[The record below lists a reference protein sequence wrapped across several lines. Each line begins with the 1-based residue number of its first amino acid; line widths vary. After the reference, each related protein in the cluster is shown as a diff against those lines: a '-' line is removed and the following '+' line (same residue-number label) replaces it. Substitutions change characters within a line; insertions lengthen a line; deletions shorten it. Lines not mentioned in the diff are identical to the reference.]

1 MILTDYEM
9 VFPMTG
15 DVLVDNET
23 IVMPDGDYN
32 DADVVESLAK
42 DVDRSEWDY
51 MEAMR
56 DLANYKSTVEN
67 HDASTIG
74 ELVERAERYRGCL
87 VGDIAKLLVVTIALS
102 RAWDIPC
109 SDIQLAIDRYA
120 GLAS

>member
-1 MILTDYEM
+1 MVLTDYEI

-32 DADVVESLAK
+32 DADVIESLAK

-67 HDASTIG
+67 HDAGTIG

-102 RAWDIPC
+102 RAWDITC